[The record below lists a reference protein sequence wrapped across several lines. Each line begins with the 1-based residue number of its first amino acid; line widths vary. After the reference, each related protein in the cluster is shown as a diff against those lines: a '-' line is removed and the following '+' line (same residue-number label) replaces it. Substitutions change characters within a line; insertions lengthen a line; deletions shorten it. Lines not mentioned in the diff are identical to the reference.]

1 MIDFSHLS
9 PVVSLLMEDG
19 TEIQF
24 DLYRADG
31 EVNPS
36 PEECKRSLKG
46 IKLSYAFCG
55 EQDFGIK
62 PLEEEFKV
70 NKKGIVTKIPKD
82 LKIDSNSY
90 VKSIRYGKDSSLDP
104 IISRITRDTGIIGYW
119 DERNLLI
126 CASQNYDFII
136 DKIKKLFC
144 PKHVKFSLQANTLGY
159 DLLILAV

>member
-19 TEIQF
+19 TEIKF
-24 DLYRADG
+24 NLYRADG

-36 PEECKRSLKG
+36 PEECKGNLKG

-119 DERNLLI
+119 DEENLLI

>member
-19 TEIQF
+19 TEIKF
-24 DLYRADG
+24 NLYRADG

-36 PEECKRSLKG
+36 PEECKGNLKG

-90 VKSIRYGKDSSLDP
+90 VKAIMYGKTSNLDP
-104 IISRITRDTGIIGYW
+104 LTSKIAKDTGVVGYW
-119 DERNLLI
+119 DEENLLI
-126 CASQNYDFII
+126 CASQNYGFVI

-144 PKHVKFSLQANTLGY
+144 PKHIKFSLQANTLGY

>member
-1 MIDFSHLS
+1 MIDSTHLS

-19 TEIQF
+19 REIEF
-24 DLYRADG
+24 KLYRHDG
-31 EVNPS
+31 EINPS
-36 PEECKRSLKG
+36 SKECKGRIRK
-46 IKLSYAFCG
+46 IRLSYAFCG

-62 PLEEEFKV
+62 PLEEKFKV

-90 VKSIRYGKDSSLDP
+90 VKAIMYGKTSNLDP
-104 IISRITRDTGIIGYW
+104 LTSKIAKDTGVVGYW
-119 DERNLLI
+119 DEENLLI
-126 CASQNYDFII
+126 CASQNYGFVI

-144 PKHVKFSLQANTLGY
+144 PKHIKFSLQANTLGY